1 MMKKLLCFLL
11 LLPISFV
18 CMAQEVEIRVHEVQ
32 RGESLEH
39 VAARYGITV
48 EELNSYNL
56 FLDKYFY
63 VGQKLNVPIKI
74 VPKVAPAY
82 STHNSYSEP
91 VKKKRKGNGL
101 GRIIGNSFAAAFG
114 YHPYAQPQMYSPNPS
129 YGGGFGGGSGNM
141 DYLLNPNIALMQAQ
155 QQMAQE
161 QMLNQQL
168 MNLSLQQV
176 YEQEEREFQ
185 HEKQFRPNLTIE
197 QFRQEKAQ
205 MHQIMKEAERQGTS
219 EERTP
224 YGKVSSSKGH
234 QCRVC
239 GGSGLVVDNTYLGYA
254 SQTKWCDICRKE
266 VYVAHRHK
274 SCKTC
279 GGEGWISGY

>member
-1 MMKKLLCFLL
+1 MKKLLCFLL

-18 CMAQEVEIRVHEVQ
+18 CMAQKVEIRVHEVQ

-39 VAARYGITV
+39 VAARYGVTV

-74 VPKVAPAY
+74 VPEVEPTY

-129 YGGGFGGGSGNM
+129 CGGGFGGGSGKM
-141 DYLLNPNIALMQAQ
+141 DHLLNPNAALMHAQ
-155 QQMAQE
+155 QQMAPY
-161 QMLNQQL
+161 QQL
-168 MNLSLQQV
+168 MQDNWRIAQQSQEFF
-176 YEQEEREFQ
+176 EQQ
-185 HEKQFRPNLTIE
+185 N
-197 QFRQEKAQ
+197 KAWQ
-205 MHQIMKEAERQGTS
+205 TMPQAGAWNTMPILPESSGFVPSANNENNASTTHSGN
-219 EERTP
+219 
-224 YGKVSSSKGH
+224 SSSVGH
-234 QCRVC
+234 AFCSHCANTRKCPSCGGDGRRTDNLFGTGKSTTADCGVC
-239 GGSGLVVDNTYLGYA
+239 GGSGRCPY
-254 SQTKWCDICRKE
+254 
-266 VYVAHRHK
+266 
-274 SCKTC
+274 CK
-279 GGEGWISGY
+279 